1 MFIKIFVDTVKY
13 GYGYNIFKGY
23 LGVHTNNN
31 LKILLSLPPE
41 VMYEIAYKKHN
52 VNEKGNRMSDK
63 NDGFY
68 LSDANFNILKKNH
81 YFAADNTD
89 RNTGKKNSS

>member
-41 VMYEIAYKKHN
+41 VMYEIACQCFDNNPNCYKIFS
-52 VNEKGNRMSDK
+52 R
-63 NDGFY
+63 
-68 LSDANFNILKKNH
+68 
-81 YFAADNTD
+81 
-89 RNTGKKNSS
+89 